1 MDCLVYLLGLVCFST
16 RGNQQEKEFLVKAM
30 KREGFQIS
38 LQIFCT
44 ALHKVSSKLLLK
56 STPLKGS
63 FLPWQQYN
71 GLLWGLHSPGLSVGC
86 ILAEITIEKWHP
98 CSLGEPCNIVLNPM
112 DTVAQK
118 ATRTGRI
125 LTSRAFPR
133 RWKAE
138 QWLLHSA
145 SVALENQRL
154 EHTAHRS
161 SASSLKGKNLVT
173 WLEKPSYF

>member
-98 CSLGEPCNIVLNPM
+98 CSLGEPCNLFSIPWIQWHRKPQGPATSWSPELFPGGEKQSSGCC
-112 DTVAQK
+112 TVPQ
-118 ATRTGRI
+118 
-125 LTSRAFPR
+125 
-133 RWKAE
+133 
-138 QWLLHSA
+138 LL
-145 SVALENQRL
+145 
-154 EHTAHRS
+154 
-161 SASSLKGKNLVT
+161 
-173 WLEKPSYF
+173 